1 MPSRKIL
8 LATLALCFSGTV
20 YAETYDVV
28 IADGRVMDPETNFDE
43 VRNVGIRDGRIIAIT
58 DTAD

>member
-1 MPSRKIL
+1 M

-28 IADGRVMDPETNFDE
+28 ISDGRVMDPETNFDE

-58 DTAD
+58 DTAN